1 MKSEE
6 WDDRYRASEL
16 VWSSTPNQFVVEYL
30 SDLPAGAM
38 LDLAGG
44 EGRNALWFAQRGWR
58 AEVADFSSVAVE
70 RFMARATQAGV
81 ADRSAGTVADARR
94 LTDYTYEPF
103 DLVVMAYL
111 QIPASDLTVAIAE
124 AARVL
129 ASDGVFFGVWHAR
142 ENLESGFGGPQNPSV
157 LPTQDELRTAVERAG
172 LTLKTLELRERTV
185 ETLEGVRTAIDVV
198 LLAD

>member
-1 MKSEE
+1 MNSSD
-6 WDDRYRASEL
+6 WDERYRASEL

-30 SDLPAGAM
+30 SDLPAGAI

-44 EGRNALWFAQRGWR
+44 EGRNALWFAERGWE

-70 RFMARATQAGV
+70 RFMARAAQAAV
-81 ADRSAGTVADARR
+81 TDRCAGTVADATR

-111 QIPASDLTVAIAE
+111 QIPASELAVAIAE

-129 ASDGVFFGVWHAR
+129 SQDGIFFGVWHAR
-142 ENLESGFGGPQNPSV
+142 ENLDGGFGGPQDPRV
-157 LPTQDELRTAVERAG
+157 LPTQEELRAAVERAG
-172 LTLKTLELRERTV
+172 LSLKTLDIRERVV
-185 ETLEGVRTAIDVV
+185 ETDAGPRTAFDVV

>member
-1 MKSEE
+1 MKPEE
-6 WDDRYRASEL
+6 WDERYRASEL

-30 SDLPAGAM
+30 DDVPAGAM

-44 EGRNALWFAQRGWR
+44 EGRNALWFAERGWQ

-70 RFMARATQAGV
+70 RFMARAEQSGV
-81 ADRSAGTVADARR
+81 AERCAGTVADATR

-111 QIPASDLTVAIAE
+111 QIPASELAVAIAE

-129 ASDGVFFGVWHAR
+129 GEDGIFFGVWHAR
-142 ENLESGFGGPQNPSV
+142 ENRDGGFGGPQDPRV
-157 LPTQDELRTAVERAG
+157 LPTQEELRIAVERAG
-172 LTLKTLELRERTV
+172 LSLKTLELRERIV
-185 ETLEGVRTAIDVV
+185 ETDAGPRTALDVV

>member
-1 MKSEE
+1 VKAAD

-30 SDLPAGAM
+30 SDVPAGAM

-44 EGRNALWFAQRGWR
+44 EGRNALWFAERGWQ

-70 RFMARATQAGV
+70 RFLARAEQAGV
-81 ADRSAGTVADARR
+81 AERCAGTVADATR
-94 LTDYTYEPF
+94 LTDYAYEPF

-111 QIPASDLTVAIAE
+111 QIPASELAVAIAE

-129 ASDGVFFGVWHAR
+129 GEAGLFFGVWHAR
-142 ENLESGFGGPQNPSV
+142 ENLDGGFGGPQDPRV
-157 LPTQDELRTAVERAG
+157 LPTQEELRIAVDRAG
-172 LTLKTLELRERTV
+172 LSLKTLELRERFV
-185 ETLEGVRTAIDVV
+185 ETDAGTRTALDVV

>member
-1 MKSEE
+1 MKAAD

-30 SDLPAGAM
+30 SDVPAGAM

-44 EGRNALWFAQRGWR
+44 EGRNALWFSERGWQ

-70 RFMARATQAGV
+70 RFLARAEQAGV
-81 ADRSAGTVADARR
+81 AERCAGTVADATR
-94 LTDYTYEPF
+94 LTDYAYEPF

-111 QIPASDLTVAIAE
+111 QIPASELAVAIAE

-129 ASDGVFFGVWHAR
+129 GEAGLFFGVWHAR
-142 ENLESGFGGPQNPSV
+142 ENLDGGFGGPQDPRV
-157 LPTQDELRTAVERAG
+157 LPTQEELRIAVDRAG
-172 LTLKTLELRERTV
+172 LSLKTLELRERFV
-185 ETLEGVRTAIDVV
+185 ETDAGTRTALDVV